1 MYDFYLQFRRKTNQL
16 SKHKHAAIIL
26 FIALFIPTIVF
37 FFFFDSKAA
46 MISFTFF
53 FSTILL
59 ISYAPEIEKNE
70 RLVEFLRGV
79 FTSNK

>member
-1 MYDFYLQFRRKTNQL
+1 L
-16 SKHKHAAIIL
+16 IG
-26 FIALFIPTIVF
+26 
-37 FFFFDSKAA
+37 DSKAA
-46 MISFTFF
+46 MISFTFSF
-53 FSTILL
+53 ATILL